1 MSVRLRSCFC
11 ETGTGPV
18 GSSPREVAKQRIGH
32 SFAAQ
37 QLGPAGGTYICQ
49 QKLTSHFTLQ
59 TSHLFGGLLA
69 EEAAGEVEEALVE
82 LPDQEHE
89 LFYPF
94 QLRRDAGDG
103 ICHSFGLLKKGIV
116 TGFRTCQQGQ

>member
-1 MSVRLRSCFC
+1 MSVWLRSWFR
-11 ETGTGPV
+11 EAGTGPV
-18 GSSPREVAKQRIGH
+18 GASPREVANQRIGH

-37 QLGPAGGTYICQ
+37 QLGSAGGTYICQ

-89 LFYPF
+89 LLFPF
-94 QLRRDAGDG
+94 QLRGNTGDG
-103 ICHSFGLLKKGIV
+103 IRHGFGLLKEELV
-116 TGFRTCQQGQ
+116 TRFRTCQQGQ